1 MRRSD
6 IDKRIQNLG
15 RYLKISMLEH
25 EIHIVLMQAVIKG
38 KGLTHYE
45 TNRLQS
51 TLLELKRLRSQ
62 VEPMDTNRKE
72 QN

>member
-25 EIHIVLMQAVIKG
+25 EIHIALMQALIKG
-38 KGLTHYE
+38 KGPTHHE

-62 VEPMDTNRKE
+62 VEPMGTNRKE

>member
-15 RYLKISMLEH
+15 RYLTISMLEH
-25 EIHIVLMQAVIKG
+25 EINIVLTQARIEG
-38 KGLTHYE
+38 KGLTHHE
-45 TNRLQS
+45 TNRLQR

-62 VEPMDTNRKE
+62 VEPLGTNRKE